1 METTYTCIDRWMDK
15 EDTYICTVE
24 YYSAMKKN
32 EMIPFAATWMEL
44 EIIIQTE
51 VRQKEKDR
59 QHMTLFITGIESRLV
74 VAKGEEIGGRMNG
87 RFGLADVR
95 FIYRMDKQQG
105 PTVQHRELHSI
116 SYNKHYIQ
124 YCVINHNKDVYM
136 YTESLH
142 CMAGVDTKL

>member
-1 METTYTCIDRWMDK
+1 MVNFRR
-15 EDTYICTVE
+15 
-24 YYSAMKKN
+24 
-32 EMIPFAATWMEL
+32 PFAATWMEL

-105 PTVQHRELHSI
+105 LTV
-116 SYNKHYIQ
+116 
-124 YCVINHNKDVYM
+124 
-136 YTESLH
+136 
-142 CMAGVDTKL
+142 